1 MVKCLKALFFYFLLF
16 GLVLSAQA
24 QDSSYKLS
32 LEISENGRLVQRT
45 ERTFPDSLAI
55 YDHTKRLIDSLQ
67 WQGYLNVED
76 SLVFLS
82 ERKAHLLLET
92 GPEFYWLYLEKGNL
106 EPWMLGS
113 AAFSRIHFQERPF
126 RFGEVR
132 RLIEEVL
139 ETGQNQ
145 GYPFIAVNLDSLKVS
160 EKQVGARINV
170 KKGPWIAFDTL
181 QISGSSRTQPL
192 YLARKLK
199 LLPGEPFSQKKLDQ
213 AVSRLENIPYIRLDG
228 SPELSFQNEEATVY
242 LPVTDREINTLDGII
257 GLLPN
262 EVEAN
267 KWLVTGQFDV
277 QLYNVSG
284 KGRDYL
290 LNWQR
295 LSQYSQNLTIEAR
308 EPFVLGSQLDLG
320 LAFSFLKEDTTFLNR
335 EFNVTIGLQLSP
347 KVDLSFF
354 GKREAGDLLDVS
366 RYEEANELPDIADFR
381 YNNYGANL
389 RFNDVDDVLMPKNGW
404 RGSFMAGIGNKRLV
418 ENTALPQ
425 ALYEDAKKNTIQY
438 YLQGNVERYIQ
449 WQRKLSTKLAA
460 NGGEMY
466 NSNLFLNDLFRLGGL
481 QSIRGFNENYFFA
494 SQYLYFTVEPRY
506 YISDE
511 SYFLL
516 FSDLGML
523 ENRVTG
529 RPTEWPLAFG
539 GGLSLETNGG
549 IFTFVYALGQASDQ
563 PIGFSYSRIHF
574 GFTGRF

>member
-1 MVKCLKALFFYFLLF
+1 MLT
-16 GLVLSAQA
+16 GLVLSTQA

-32 LEISENGRLVQRT
+32 LEISENGRLLQHM
-45 ERTFPDSLAI
+45 EHTFPDSLAI

-76 SLVFLS
+76 SLVFLT

-145 GYPFIAVNLDSLKVS
+145 GYPFIAVNLDSLRVG
-160 EKQVGARINV
+160 EKQVGARIKVN
-170 KKGPWIAFDTL
+170 KGPWIAFDTL
-181 QISGSSRTQPL
+181 QITGSSRTQPL

-199 LLPGEPFSQKKLDQ
+199 VLPGEPFSQKKLDQ
-213 AVSRLENIPYIRLDG
+213 AVSRLGNIPYVRLDG

-242 LPVTDREINTLDGII
+242 LPVNDRKINTLDGII

-404 RGSFMAGIGNKRLV
+404 RGSFMAGIGNKKLV
-418 ENTALPQ
+418 ENTGLPQ
-425 ALYEDAKKNTIQY
+425 ALYAEAEKNTIQY
-438 YLQGNVERYIQ
+438 YLQGNVERYIR
-449 WQRKLSTKLAA
+449 WRRKLSTKLAL
-460 NGGEMY
+460 NGGEMH

-481 QSIRGFNENYFFA
+481 QSIRGFNENYFYA
-494 SQYLYFTVEPRY
+494 SRYLYFTVEPRY

-516 FSDLGML
+516 FSDLGRL
-523 ENRVTG
+523 ENKVTR
-529 RPTEWPLAFG
+529 RPAEWPMAFG

>member
-1 MVKCLKALFFYFLLF
+1 MVKYHKALLFYFLLT
-16 GLVLSAQA
+16 GLIISAAA
-24 QDSSYKLS
+24 QQPGYKLA
-32 LEISENGRLVQRT
+32 LEISENGQALPHLKY
-45 ERTFPDSLAI
+45 ELPDSLAL
-55 YDHTKRLIDSLQ
+55 YQLTDRLIDSLQ

-76 SLVFLS
+76 SLVFLK
-82 ERKAHLLLET
+82 ERNVRLLIET
-92 GPEFYWLYLEKGNL
+92 GPEFNWLYLEKGNL
-106 EPWMLGS
+106 EPWMLGKS
-113 AAFSRIHFQERPF
+113 DFDRIHFKEKRF
-126 RFGEVR
+126 RFGGLR
-132 RLIEEVL
+132 QLIEEVL
-139 ETGQNQ
+139 RSGQNQ
-145 GYPFIAVNLDSLKVS
+145 GYPFIAVNLDSVTVS
-160 EKQVGARINV
+160 ENTVGARIKV
-170 KKGPWIAFDTL
+170 EKGPWIAFDTL
-181 QISGSSRTQPL
+181 QITGNSRTQRI

-199 LLPGEPFSQKKLDQ
+199 LLPGESFSQKKLDLAL
-213 AVSRLENIPYIRLDG
+213 AVLGNIPYIRLDG

-242 LPVTDREINTLDGII
+242 LPVNDRKMNRLDGII

-295 LSQYSQNLTIEAR
+295 LSQYSQNLRIEAK

-335 EFNVTIGLQLSP
+335 EFDVKIGLKLAP
-347 KVDLSFF
+347 KTYLSFF

-366 RYEEANELPDIADFR
+366 RYEEASELPDIADFR
-381 YNNYGANL
+381 YNNYGATID
-389 RFNDVDDVLMPKNGW
+389 FNDVDDILMPKSGW
-404 RGSFMAGIGNKRLV
+404 RGSFMAGVGNKRLL
-418 ENTALPQ
+418 ENTGLPPD
-425 ALYEDAKKNTIQY
+425 LYEDAKKNTIQY
-438 YLQGNVERYIQ
+438 YLQGTVERYIP
-449 WQRKLSTKLAA
+449 WQGKLSTKLAM

-481 QSIRGFNENYFFA
+481 QSIRGFNENHFFA
-494 SQYLYFTVEPRY
+494 SRYLYFTVEPRY

-523 ENRVTG
+523 ENRVTN
-529 RPTEWPLAFG
+529 RPVEWPLAFG

-549 IFTFVYALGQASDQ
+549 IFTFVYALGEASNQ

>member
-1 MVKCLKALFFYFLLF
+1 M
-16 GLVLSAQA
+16 
-24 QDSSYKLS
+24 
-32 LEISENGRLVQRT
+32 
-45 ERTFPDSLAI
+45 PDSLAI
-55 YDHTKRLIDSLQ
+55 YQLTNRLTDSLQ

-76 SLVFLS
+76 SLVFLN
-82 ERKAHLLLET
+82 ERNVRLLVET
-92 GPEFYWLYLEKGNL
+92 GPQFDWLYLEEGNL
-106 EPWMLGS
+106 EPWMLGKS
-113 AAFSRIHFQERPF
+113 GFGRIRFQEQPF
-126 RFGEVR
+126 RFGDVSQ
-132 RLIEEVL
+132 LIGQVL
-139 ETGQNQ
+139 EAGQNQ
-145 GYPFIAVNLDSLKVS
+145 GYPFIAVNLDSLTVS
-160 EKQVGARINV
+160 ENQVGARIKV

-181 QISGSSRTQPL
+181 QITGDSRTQSI

-213 AVSRLENIPYIRLDG
+213 ALVVLGNIPYIRLDG

-242 LPVTDREINTLDGII
+242 LPVNDRKINTLDGII

-295 LSQYSQNLTIEAR
+295 LSQYSQNLRVEAK

-335 EFNVTIGLQLSP
+335 EFNVKIGLQLAP
-347 KVDLSFF
+347 KTYLSFF

-366 RYEEANELPDIADFR
+366 RYEAASELPDIADFR
-381 YNNYGANL
+381 FNNYGATID
-389 RFNDVDDVLMPKNGW
+389 FNDVDDILMPKSGW

-494 SQYLYFTVEPRY
+494 SRYLYFTIEPRY

-523 ENRVTG
+523 ENRVTK
-529 RPTEWPLAFG
+529 RPTEWPVAFG

-549 IFTFVYALGQASDQ
+549 IFTFVYALGEASNQ